1 MGYGQPEELGTKR
14 VFTDVYFSA
23 RDNNVFSVKIGNEEI
38 KPTQK
43 NLEENLDKQATITID
58 ISKFSE
64 EMFQQ
69 VPDPELKVPI
79 NRLDGNHRLEG
90 VMEVIRKNFE
100 EGEDEDFPSEFP
112 AIGFTYFTGLTIEE
126 EDIIFIKIN
135 GENTS
140 VSADLIKFKRV
151 ATYGDEMLI
160 MSAQDAAQYIAK
172 KQFKGS
178 FNLGGDTTTA
188 VETRALPIK
197 LSSFSSYI
205 KDQIDTATVFTTHFI
220 EDDGTKLEQTILK
233 LWAIVKSISRVF

>member
-1 MGYGQPEELGTKR
+1 MLKKYGKEIKLKGVISQTLNTFCIRGYDTMDRLGVSSSADVLDQERKPMGVQRPIKGKIKETYNYAMGYGQPEELGTKR

-100 EGEDEDFPSEFP
+100 EGEDEDFPSEF
-112 AIGFTYFTGLTIEE
+112 L
-126 EDIIFIKIN
+126 
-135 GENTS
+135 
-140 VSADLIKFKRV
+140 
-151 ATYGDEMLI
+151 
-160 MSAQDAAQYIAK
+160 Q
-172 KQFKGS
+172 
-178 FNLGGDTTTA
+178 
-188 VETRALPIK
+188 
-197 LSSFSSYI
+197 
-205 KDQIDTATVFTTHFI
+205 
-220 EDDGTKLEQTILK
+220 
-233 LWAIVKSISRVF
+233 